1 MAAMAIDP
9 LQAFMRNAGKS
20 PEDAKFLWSGGPI
33 DIDERTYFASMFSG
47 VTAFDTNEGLVL
59 VDSGLKRIGSL
70 LAAQI
75 RQKSQAPIHTAIF
88 TQGHVDHAFGLEAFV
103 IEGQDPPRVI
113 GHRAM
118 PARFARYRRTTG
130 YNKAIN
136 ARQFG
141 ATVRATSGAHADDY
155 DTFGVPAMPP
165 NELYDERLD
174 LDVGGTRF
182 EVHHC
187 RGETDDHSWVFCPD
201 RRVLCTG
208 DLFIWAV
215 PNAGN
220 PQKVQRYP
228 WDWAKGLRE
237 MAARDPRSMCPGHGG
252 PIVDDPAL
260 IQRMLLETA
269 ELLETIVERTLDA
282 LNEGAPPHADI
293 VHRVRLPESDS
304 PWLQNVYD
312 DAEFIVRNVIRY
324 YGGWWNGRPSEL
336 MPPRRQSLAQQVA
349 IVAGG
354 ASALLDRA
362 EKLQRDGMMRVAC
375 GLADFALEASPADP
389 EVQARVA
396 ALYRKRASTE
406 EGLMAIN
413 LFEAAAAYA
422 DEGRP
427 FR

>member
-1 MAAMAIDP
+1 MAINP
-9 LQAFMRNAGKS
+9 LEAFTRNAGKP
-20 PEDAKFLWSGGPI
+20 PEEAKFLWSGGPI
-33 DIDERTYFASMFSG
+33 EVAERTWFTSMFSG
-47 VTAFDTNEGLVL
+47 VTAFETDEGVVL
-59 VDSGLKRIGSL
+59 IDSGLKRIGPVI
-70 LAAQI
+70 AASI
-75 RQKSQAPIHTAIF
+75 RQKTEAPIHTAIF
-88 TQGHVDHAFGLEAFV
+88 TQGHVDHAFGLSAFLA
-103 IEGQDPPRVI
+103 EGQASPRVVA
-113 GHRAM
+113 HRDM
-118 PARFARYRRTTG
+118 PARFARYAKTAG

-141 ATVRATSGAHADDY
+141 ATVNATEGGHASDY
-155 DTFGVPAMPP
+155 DTFGAPAIPP
-165 NELYDERLD
+165 TDLYERRVD
-174 LDVGGTRF
+174 LEVGGVTF

-187 RGETDDHSWVFCPD
+187 RGETDDHSWIWCPD
-201 RRVLCTG
+201 REVLCTG

-228 WDWAKGLRE
+228 WDWAKGLRA
-237 MAARDPRSMCPGHGG
+237 MADKAPRSMCPGHGG

-260 IQRMLLETA
+260 IERMLIETA
-269 ELLETIVERTLDA
+269 ELLETIVERTLDV
-282 LNEGAPPHADI
+282 LNDGAPPHADI

-312 DAEFIVRNVIRY
+312 DAEFIVRNVIRF

-336 MPPRRQSLAQQVA
+336 MPPRRASLALE
-349 IVAGG
+349 IVRLAGG
-354 ASALLDRA
+354 PKKILDRA
-362 EKLQRDGMMRVAC
+362 ERLEKDGMMRVAC
-375 GLADFALEASPADP
+375 GLADFALEAFPTDQVVR
-389 EVQARVA
+389 ERVA
-396 ALYRKRASTE
+396 ALYRRRSNTE